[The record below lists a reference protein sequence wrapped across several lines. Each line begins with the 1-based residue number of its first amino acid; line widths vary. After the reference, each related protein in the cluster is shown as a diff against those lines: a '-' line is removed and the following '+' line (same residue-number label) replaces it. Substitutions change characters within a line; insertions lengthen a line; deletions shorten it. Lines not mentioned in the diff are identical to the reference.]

1 MAEGDEGKMS
11 SEAMWGNIGFLMV
24 AISHVAHPSLEL
36 FRYASADDYWTVSDA
51 TFGAGATNW
60 W

>member
-1 MAEGDEGKMS
+1 MS
-11 SEAMWGNIGFLMV
+11 HEAMWGNIGFLMV

-36 FRYASADDYWTVSDA
+36 FRYASADDYWTVSDT
-51 TFGAGATNW
+51 TFGTGATNW